1 MKFGPFAVL
10 FLLPSFAGVPVMAE
24 GVPFVIAPLLETIRG
39 GEILWNPLWPR
50 EIPPDAFTPRGGA
63 SLVTLRSGGREY
75 RVRRDEENR
84 LLEFPRP
91 LGGPGLSAGLAMVTV
106 EYGGEG
112 EILRLAADSGGEG
125 LWTAEF
131 PPGFFGPGPESLVRV
146 SGNGVFYFVILKDSA
161 DGVSETWYDGE
172 GRALAYAKTAVR
184 EGRVLSVE
192 MRDETGTSLET
203 YRFESGGR
211 VSFAEK
217 RRAEGSGAGGFAV
230 TGASSAVY
238 YRDRPVYWELDSGD
252 AAPSETAG
260 DTGDTGAAGT
270 DAPAR
275 LSLQWDENG
284 FLVRMHGDGADFR
297 CDYVTDE
304 RGNWRIRGETVWE
317 EAFGLLV
324 PVSRTETVRDI
335 VYTEPSR

>member
-1 MKFGPFAVL
+1 MKLGPFAVL
-10 FLLPSFAGVPVMAE
+10 ILLPSFAGVPALAE

-63 SLVTLRSGGREY
+63 SLVNLRSGGREY

-84 LLEFPRP
+84 LLEFPQLP
-91 LGGPGLSAGLAMVTV
+91 GGPGLSAGLAMITV

-192 MRDETGTSLET
+192 IRDETGTSLET

-211 VSFAEK
+211 VSFAER
-217 RRAEGSGAGGFAV
+217 RRAESSGEEGFVV
-230 TGASSAVY
+230 TGACSAVY
-238 YRDRPVYWELDSGD
+238 YRGRPVYWDLD
-252 AAPSETAG
+252 PET
-260 DTGDTGAAGT
+260 AGT
-270 DAPAR
+270 DASAR
-275 LSLQWDENG
+275 FSLQWDENG

-297 CDYVTDE
+297 YDYVTDE
-304 RGNWRIRGETVWE
+304 RGNWRRRGETVWE

-324 PVSRTETVRDI
+324 PVSGTETVRDI
-335 VYTEPSR
+335 VYTERPR